1 MHRFVHIF
9 VLAAVASFF
18 PQTTLAGQ
26 HQTYEDDT
34 TDISLGMEFRV
45 DFSFVPVRIIQ
56 PIVDVPISIR
66 QVPIRLGDSQTDTI
80 LTIPDSSLD
89 PGRCS
94 SGAFSLAPEIKLGLA
109 LLRGGIRFK
118 TPISPRASRGH
129 GGSTRY
135 LNTTVQDAS
144 VFYAI
149 ETTTDRFKP
158 GWFTEVEISLTETTS
173 LLAGYARNPYKVQ
186 FISGRETREED
197 EEGCSFTNRD
207 TFKKYPLARNSFRS
221 IYGGLRIY
229 NPERTASFVVLG
241 GRVTQTINPTAL
253 GREIPIE
260 YGLPTFMLSVGVSGH
275 WDW

>member
-1 MHRFVHIF
+1 MHQFGKAL
-9 VLAAVASFF
+9 VLTALVISFS
-18 PQTTLAGQ
+18 QATLAGQ
-26 HQTYEDDT
+26 HQTYEDET

-56 PIVDVPISIR
+56 PIDDVPASIR
-66 QVPIRLGDSQTDTI
+66 QVPIRLIDSQPEAI

-89 PGRCS
+89 PGRFS
-94 SGAFSLAPEIKLGLA
+94 SGSFSLAPEIKFGLA

-118 TPISPRASRGH
+118 MPFSPRASRDH

-135 LNTTVQDAS
+135 LNSTVQDAS

-149 ETTTDRFKP
+149 QTTNRFKP
-158 GWFTEVEISLTETTS
+158 GWFGEVEISLTETTS

-186 FISGRETREED
+186 FVSGRETREVD
-197 EEGCSFTNRD
+197 EEECDSFRNRE
-207 TFKKYPLARNSFRS
+207 TFKKFPLARNTLRTF
-221 IYGGLRIY
+221 YGGLRIY
-229 NPERTASFVVLG
+229 NRDRTASFVVLG

-253 GREIPIE
+253 GIEIPIE
-260 YGLPTFMLSVGVSGH
+260 YGLPAFMLSVGVSGH